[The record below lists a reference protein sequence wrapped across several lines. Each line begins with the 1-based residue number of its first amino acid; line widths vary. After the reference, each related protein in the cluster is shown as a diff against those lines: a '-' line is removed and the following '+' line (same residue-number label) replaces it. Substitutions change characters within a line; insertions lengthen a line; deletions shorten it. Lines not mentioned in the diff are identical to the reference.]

1 MAGGTQGQTRI
12 MRLPVITGFG
22 GVNSAGRVSFN
33 HSYRRLVLDV
43 LNQSEQDRTYQSLA
57 KLMRLESSAS
67 ETSRQF
73 MKDHTLIRRIDLF
86 DPDNV
91 YVQGTATLRA
101 GTDGQPIKFV
111 ISKRQLPERIPPNWQ
126 LQSISDT
133 QVSVTVDG
141 NMEALFPDLRGSKVS
156 SAGQLPTGF
165 NPGDL
170 YQSRNHPRALQ
181 LAIYGASDA
190 LRSTGISVERLK
202 QIVPPDQM
210 AVYST
215 SALGQMDKEG
225 FGALFQNPLFGK
237 RPSSKNGALGLSEMP
252 GDFVNAYVLGSVGG
266 TGGVIGACATSL
278 YNIRQAVKEI
288 TSGRKRLAIVGNAEA
303 PVVPEVIEAY
313 RIMGALA
320 EDEAL
325 MAMDNSDT
333 PDHRRA
339 CRPFSSNSGF
349 TVAESAVYTVI
360 MDDELA
366 LELGARVLG
375 SVGGVFVNAD
385 GYKKSIP
392 GPGIGNY
399 LTMGKALGAARAI
412 LGDKGLRERTQVHAH
427 GTGTPQNRVTESHIL
442 NEMAKTFGI
451 SNWPVSAVKA
461 YIGHSMAPAGG
472 DQLSALMGTWTDGWL
487 PGITTIDHIA
497 DDVHDS
503 NLNIPLQHLQLAP
516 DQLEGAF
523 VNSKGFGGNNATG
536 FFISPAKTEKM
547 LTQRWGDKHMSA
559 YRKRN
564 EAVEQAA
571 ADYDDGAD
579 TGKFPP
585 IYQFGLGVL
594 EGEDL
599 QISSTEI
606 RIPGF
611 THPVV
616 LNQGNPYEDM
626 TGKTDTDAE

>member
-1 MAGGTQGQTRI
+1 

-22 GVNSAGRVSFN
+22 GINSAGRLSF
-33 HSYRRLVLDV
+33 HHAYKRMILDV
-43 LNQSEQDRTYQSLA
+43 LGQSETDRTYKSLA
-57 KLMRLESSAS
+57 GLMGIDTPEDA
-67 ETSRQF
+67 TSRQYI
-73 MKDHTLIRRIDLF
+73 KDHTLIRRIELY
-86 DPDNV
+86 DPDRV

-101 GTDGQPIKFV
+101 APGDEPITFV
-111 ISKRQLPERIPPNWQ
+111 INKRQMPERVPPNWK
-126 LQSISDT
+126 LQSVSDT
-133 QVSVTVDG
+133 QVQVTVQG
-141 NMEALFPDLRGSKVS
+141 ELEALFPDWRGSRVS

-165 NPGDL
+165 EPSEL
-170 YQSRNHPRALQ
+170 YQSRNHPRGLQ

-190 LRSTGISVERLK
+190 LRSTGISIERLK
-202 QIVPPDQM
+202 EVVHPDQM

-225 FGALFQNPLFGK
+225 YGALFQNPMFGK

-266 TGGVIGACATSL
+266 TGGIIGACATSL
-278 YNIRQAVKEI
+278 YNTRQAVKEI
-288 TSGRKRLAIVGNAEA
+288 TSGRKRLVIVGNAEA
-303 PVVPEVIEAY
+303 PIVPEVIEAY
-313 RIMGALA
+313 RTMGALA
-320 EDEAL
+320 EDEQL
-325 MAMDNSDT
+325 MALDNSET
-333 PDHRRA
+333 PDLRRA

-349 TVAESAVYTVI
+349 TVAESAAYTVI

-399 LTMGKALGAARAI
+399 LTVGKAMGTARAI

-442 NEMAKTFGI
+442 NELAKTFGI
-451 SNWPVSAVKA
+451 QSWPVSAVKA
-461 YIGHSMAPAGG
+461 FVGHSMAPAGG
-472 DQLSALMGTWTDGWL
+472 DQLSAALGTWAHGWL

-503 NLNIPLQHLQLAP
+503 NLHFPMNHLQMDPA
-516 DQLEGAF
+516 QMEGAF

-536 FFISPAKTEKM
+536 FFISPTKTEKM

-564 EAVEQAA
+564 EAVALKAA
-571 ADYDDGAD
+571 EYDAGVD
-579 TGKFPP
+579 TGEFPP
-585 IYQFGLGVL
+585 IYQFGQGVL
-594 EGEDL
+594 EGTDL
-599 QISSTEI
+599 SISTSEI
-606 RIPGF
+606 KVPGF
-611 THPVV
+611 EHAIQ
-616 LNQGNPYEDM
+616 LDQGNPYPDM
-626 TGKTDTDAE
+626 SGEGPSDD